1 MKKFLTIPQKN
12 SDNLN
17 FDKLVVLQKEEKI
30 KFDLLYDSIKDSFK
44 ISKEFISNNSDISGY
59 TALITDDLTELILL
73 QTDDNSEKELQ
84 PKFLKGIGVSPIFK
98 SNWFKQLV
106 IWRGYEKEKGF
117 YLNKKYIEELD
128 MFGYELSLTKD
139 EQQLVVDVDTTPVTK
154 LEYDENVFEI
164 KDSYNQ
170 AINTFERNEVFS

>member
-30 KFDLLYDSIKDSFK
+30 KFDLLYDSVKDSFK

-106 IWRGYEKEKGF
+106 IWGGYEKEKGF

-139 EQQLVVDVDTTPVTK
+139 EVIPVDITPVTK
-154 LEYDENVFEI
+154 LDYDETVFEI
-164 KDSYNQ
+164 KDNYNQ
-170 AINTFERNEVFS
+170 AINTFEKNEVFS